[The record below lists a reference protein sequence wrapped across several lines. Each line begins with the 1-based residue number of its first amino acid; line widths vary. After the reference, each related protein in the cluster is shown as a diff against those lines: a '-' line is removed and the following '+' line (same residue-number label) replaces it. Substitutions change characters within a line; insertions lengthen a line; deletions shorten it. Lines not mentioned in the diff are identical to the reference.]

1 MIFKVRIW
9 GLNRFLVI
17 LKPAI
22 FTLLLLLSNLLLA
35 QDKKLV
41 YQVFRNGT
49 QIGNLVLQETKTG
62 EKTHFKLHSEITT
75 RVIFKISAKGTE
87 EAEFEK
93 GVLRNS
99 SFTQT
104 VNGKEKVNK
113 QTSHKGTHYIVSNN
127 GKETRISQASIAY
140 NMICLYTMEPLN
152 RLKIYSDKFS
162 SFLSIT
168 KIKDHHYKIKFPDG
182 NYNEYIYE
190 NGICKSIVV
199 ESSLYSVTMELK
211 N

>member
-1 MIFKVRIW
+1 
-9 GLNRFLVI
+9 
-17 LKPAI
+17 
-22 FTLLLLLSNLLLA
+22 LLLFKIAIMVVLLLWNYAATA
-35 QDKKLV
+35 QEKKLS
-41 YQVFRNGT
+41 YQVFRNGN

-62 EKTHFKLHSEITT
+62 DKTQFKLHSEITT

-99 SFTQT
+99 SFSQT

-113 QTSHKGTHYIVSNN
+113 KTSHKGTHYIVNNN
-127 GKETRISQASIAY
+127 GKETRISQSSIAY
-140 NMICLYTMEPLN
+140 NMVCLYTMEPLN

-162 SFLSIT
+162 SFLAIT
-168 KIKDHHYKIKFPDG
+168 KIKDHHYQIKFPDG

-190 NGICKSIVV
+190 NGTCKSIIV

-211 N
+211 K